1 MLPSNAAGGCPVQ
14 QIRLDYRPKEGNI
27 RRGDDVTDRN
37 DNHWLPPDPRS
48 GTKWPASLSPHDLFK
63 TFVYDKISR
72 RKLSAPF
79 SAFFLSVFYLGENV
93 IEIWMSPLGSKWN
106 IPALYFCWPY
116 LSRSRLRWITAARWN
131 SCTFIRFTHFTIGQ
145 PELEKVNYSLD
156 GLRSESLFLMS
167 ADLQ

>member
-1 MLPSNAAGGCPVQ
+1 MLQEVVQ
-14 QIRLDYRPKEGNI
+14 SSRSGLIIDPKEGNVATTSLTGMTI
-27 RRGDDVTDRN
+27 IDFHLTLGAARN
-37 DNHWLPPDPRS
+37 DLPVSP
-48 GTKWPASLSPHDLFK
+48 PHDLFK

-116 LSRSRLRWITAARWN
+116 LSRSRLRWIKAARWN
-131 SCTFIRFTHFTIGQ
+131 SCTFIRFTHFRIGQ
-145 PELEKVNYSLD
+145 HELEKVNYSLD